1 MPPVRSLSDP
11 FSSFLAR
18 RLGLIALT
26 VFTLLAA
33 AGCSPFARAIK
44 AGDEFTAQQ
53 KWAEAEDAYLRALA
67 AEPGDSEAKAKL
79 LKLRQ
84 AWSADVFQGAKAK
97 HAEGDLA
104 GATPLLVRA
113 LQLDSENGDA
123 RTLLAQTLDARVE
136 VARKALQEERLQE
149 ARAEFDAVLAVD
161 EGHVAA
167 RKGVTAVQTALAR
180 RWFGTAQRLEE
191 EGKLGNA
198 LLAYVRA
205 NQEQVGATPALERAE
220 VVRRKLQDEVAFL
233 VVTGPA
239 EDKAEAPDVA
249 QRLSPGRL
257 SALLPQEVP
266 IRVITAEAPKDHEGV
281 RLGVAVERV
290 MPVKSVE
297 QAQKSQRYLVTNK
310 AVPNP
315 RRLQTES
322 VLLEQERKLEDVE
335 RKLSGVLRDYLRKQD
350 ELTQSREVAGRCR
363 SRERQACSTAL
374 AECVRAFGQAKPG
387 EVPKECS
394 PSRCNPQCEAEE
406 SALTQ
411 RASAAQELERR
422 LESAQES
429 AETQRR
435 EVQRGRD
442 AYYREPL
449 TVEEPVYAEYPY
461 DVELHRLS
469 ITASVTERLVSL
481 SKDVAAASPRSG
493 DYAAMHEDS
502 ANKAYDKVGV
512 LADPVQLRTEAELRV
527 EAGDKAM
534 ASIAQRVMEHFDVY
548 RQRRVEDARRGMVR
562 PSAEDVVET
571 AVRALLLTADAPP
584 QDILQALAQAR
595 GLTHPES
602 IYGR

>member
-1 MPPVRSLSDP
+1 MRPVRSSFAP
-11 FSSFLAR
+11 RSSPLAR

-26 VFTLLAA
+26 AVTLLAA
-33 AGCSPFARAIK
+33 AGCSPFARALK
-44 AGDEFTAQQ
+44 EGDTFSAQQ
-53 KWAEAEDAYLRALA
+53 KWAEAEAAYLRALEE
-67 AEPGDSEAKAKL
+67 EPNDAEAKAKL

-84 AWSADVFQGAKAK
+84 QWSGEILQGARVK
-97 HAEGDLA
+97 HTEGDLA
-104 GATPLLVRA
+104 GTTTLLVRA
-113 LQLDSENGDA
+113 LQLDGENADA
-123 RTLLAQTLDARVE
+123 RALLAQTLDARVE
-136 VARKALQEERLQE
+136 VAQKALKEDRLPE
-149 ARAEFDAVLAVD
+149 ARAEFEAVLAVD
-161 EGHVAA
+161 AGHVAA
-167 RKGVTAVQTALAR
+167 RKGVSAVQTALAR

-205 NQEQVGATPALERAE
+205 NQEQTGATPALERAE
-220 VVRRKLQDEVAFL
+220 AVRRKLQDEVAFL

-266 IRVITAEAPKDHEGV
+266 IRVITTEAPKDHEGV
-281 RLGVAVERV
+281 RLGLSVERV

-297 QAQKSQRYLVTNK
+297 QAQKLQRYLVTNK

-315 RRLQTES
+315 RRLQTEAS
-322 VLLEQERKLEDVE
+322 LLEQERKLEDVE

-350 ELTQSREVAGRCR
+350 ELSQAREVATRCR

-374 AECVRAFGQAKPG
+374 AECVRAFGQSKPG

-394 PSRCNPQCEAEE
+394 ASRCNPQCEAEE
-406 SALTQ
+406 TALSQ

-422 LESAQES
+422 LEAAQET

-449 TVEEPVYAEYPY
+449 TVDEPVYADYPY
-461 DVELHRLS
+461 DVELHRLA
-469 ITASVTERLVSL
+469 ITASVTERLVAL
-481 SKDVAAASPRSG
+481 SKDAVAASPRSA
-493 DYAAMHEDS
+493 DYSAMHEDS

-534 ASIAQRVMEHFDVY
+534 ESIARRVMEHFDVY

-571 AVRALLLTADAPP
+571 AVRALLLTADQPP

-595 GLTHPES
+595 GLTRPES
-602 IYGR
+602 IFGR